1 VADDLQQRLSIDRQ
15 MLTIEQAIEFGVRK
29 LSSGNVQKAEAVF
42 QQIVHVYP
50 EHSAAL
56 NLLGIITCQNGEID
70 AGVELI
76 MRALATKPEYAE
88 AHFNLGMVFQ
98 NLGKLDEAVTRY
110 QKAAALKPNYI
121 EAHYNLATVF
131 QELEKLDEAASNYQ
145 KAITAN
151 PNLTEAYNNLA
162 VVFREMGRQDDA
174 VATYQKALAINP
186 DLAEAHYNIGNVF
199 NDLGRLDDSVASH
212 QAALAINP
220 NYVDAHI
227 NLGIALY
234 KLGDME
240 EAIASYNK
248 ALNIE
253 PDHVVANFNLGV
265 AFQSQGQ
272 FDNAAAQFQKTL
284 DIDPNYA
291 EAHRHLSVIKAYSED
306 DNDIATMESAFSS
319 PDLSDEQ
326 RMHLAFGLGKTF
338 EDLRQY
344 EKGFSY
350 LATGNAI
357 KRGTFDYFIE
367 EEKKYFRNLK
377 NLFSPKL
384 FSKIQ
389 SVGSLDE
396 TPIFILGMPRSGTTL
411 VEQILAS
418 HPEVYGAGEL
428 KNLNQTIDANFGQRN
443 DNTFAN
449 GVNLASAEN
458 FSHAGSEYIRM
469 IKERADTA
477 QFITDKMPGNFELIG
492 MIKLMLPNAKVIHCC
507 RDPRD
512 TCLSIFKNYFSADG
526 HHYAYELSEL
536 GQYYTLYRD
545 LMKHWHNVLPG
556 FIYDIHYEDVVAD
569 QERHSRALL
578 EYCGLEWNDAC
589 LKFHETQRTVR
600 TASSVQVRKPIYNDS
615 IQLWKRYEEW
625 LSPLLE
631 ELQ

>member
-1 VADDLQQRLSIDRQ
+1 VANDPQQKLNIDQQ
-15 MLTIEQAIEFGVRK
+15 MLTIEQAIEFGAQNLTAGK
-29 LSSGNVQKAEAVF
+29 VQKAEAVF
-42 QQIVHVYP
+42 QQIVQVSP
-50 EHSAAL
+50 KHSVAL
-56 NLLGIITCQNGEID
+56 NLLGVITCQNGKID
-70 AGVELI
+70 TGVEFI
-76 MRALATKPEYAE
+76 KRALAVDPEYAE

-98 NLGKLDEAVTRY
+98 NLGELEEAMRKY
-110 QKAAALKPNYI
+110 QKAVALKPNYI

-131 QELEKLDEAASNYQ
+131 QELEMFDEAASNYQ
-145 KAITAN
+145 KVIAAN
-151 PNLTEAYNNLA
+151 PDLTEAYNNLA
-162 VVFREMGRQDDA
+162 IVFRKMGRLDDA
-174 VATYQKALAINP
+174 VATYQKALDINP

-199 NDLGRLDDSVASH
+199 KDLGRLEESIASH
-212 QAALAINP
+212 QSALTINP

-227 NLGIALY
+227 NLGIALNN
-234 KLGDME
+234 LGEME
-240 EAIASYNK
+240 EAIASYNN
-248 ALNIE
+248 ALDIE

-272 FDNAAAQFQKTL
+272 LDKAVACFQKTL
-284 DIDPNYA
+284 GIDPNYA

-306 DNDIATMESAFSS
+306 DNDIAAMESAFSS

-326 RMHLAFGLGKTF
+326 RMHLAFGLGKIF
-338 EDLRQY
+338 EDLQQY
-344 EKGFSY
+344 EKGFAY

-357 KRGTFDYFIE
+357 KRGTFDYFIDE
-367 EEKKYFRNLK
+367 DKKYFRNLK

-384 FSKIQ
+384 FSKNK
-389 SVGSLDE
+389 SAGSRDE

-418 HPEVYGAGEL
+418 HPNVYGAGEL
-428 KNLNQTIDANFGQRN
+428 KNLNHAIDANFGKRN
-443 DNTFAN
+443 ESTFAN
-449 GVNLASAEN
+449 GVYLASAEK
-458 FSHAGSEYIRM
+458 FSHAGSDYIRV

-477 QFITDKMPGNFELIG
+477 RFITDKMPGNFELIG

-526 HHYAYELSEL
+526 HYYAYELSEL
-536 GQYYTLYRD
+536 GKYHNLYRD

-578 EYCGLEWNDAC
+578 EYCGLEWTDAC
-589 LKFHETQRTVR
+589 LKFHKTQRTVR
-600 TASSVQVRKPIYNDS
+600 TASSVQVRKPIYSDS